1 MKLYLLVSC
10 LFFSRL
16 AFAQADS
23 STVAY
28 QHAYAVFDSALIGSR
43 SLAFK
48 EAVYLVENTYLGG
61 KIGHERYDHYIKD
74 LAELAKDWE
83 KFNPLS
89 NYGYQDSNEVANN
102 YAIYKL
108 LKDTIKV
115 FTSSTGGY
123 LHLPYTYD
131 FDDYSGEDE
140 WSDMFVTKLMALHKG
155 NCHSLPYLYKILADE
170 LGAPCWLALAPNHM
184 YIKNRCKSIGW
195 YNTELTSG
203 CFPIDAWIMASGYL
217 PLKAIQNGIYMDTLS
232 NTEDITLCVVDLAK
246 AYEHKTHNYSDGF
259 ILNCCD
265 LALKYYP
272 LNVQAI
278 LMKAETLKR
287 LYGREKAERHT
298 SNKIIYRQMEELY
311 GQLFNLGYRE
321 MPDKMY
327 QQWLMSVIKERD
339 KYSNNEVKEAI
350 QDNKN

>member
-1 MKLYLLVSC
+1 MPIGMRPVFLDSSSYEIISTSLL
-10 LFFSRL
+10 LIFSRL

-115 FTSSTGGY
+115 LLLRLAGI
-123 LHLPYTYD
+123 
-131 FDDYSGEDE
+131 
-140 WSDMFVTKLMALHKG
+140 
-155 NCHSLPYLYKILADE
+155 CISLIHMTLTIILE
-170 LGAPCWLALAPNHM
+170 RMNGAICL
-184 YIKNRCKSIGW
+184 S
-195 YNTELTSG
+195 
-203 CFPIDAWIMASGYL
+203 
-217 PLKAIQNGIYMDTLS
+217 QN
-232 NTEDITLCVVDLAK
+232 
-246 AYEHKTHNYSDGF
+246 
-259 ILNCCD
+259 
-265 LALKYYP
+265 
-272 LNVQAI
+272 
-278 LMKAETLKR
+278 
-287 LYGREKAERHT
+287 
-298 SNKIIYRQMEELY
+298 
-311 GQLFNLGYRE
+311 
-321 MPDKMY
+321 
-327 QQWLMSVIKERD
+327 
-339 KYSNNEVKEAI
+339 
-350 QDNKN
+350 